1 MHARRCDGY
10 RLNHG
15 GREMLSIK
23 HSLFIASLTAL
34 FIAGCSGES
43 NDATEPAAAMPA
55 VAPADLVLRGGIVA
69 TVDPALGNV
78 EAIAV
83 NGYQVTAVGS
93 NDEISAYIGAETEVI
108 ELNGRFAMP
117 GFIEGH
123 GHYMG
128 LGQSKQILD
137 LRNVQN
143 WAEVVSMVSGAV
155 DKAQPGEWIF
165 GRGWHQDKWDSV
177 PEDAVDGVPRNDT
190 LNAVSPN
197 NPVSLGHASGHAGYF
212 NDAALAAGGIDDD
225 TPDPPGGTIV
235 RTPDGRATGL
245 MRETAQRLLSEA
257 IGIYQGRL
265 TPEEMEKVDRER
277 VMLAADEALRHGI
290 TSFQD
295 AGTSFEGID
304 FFKKLEEEGNLPVR
318 LYVMVRRE
326 SNELMDEALP
336 QYKML
341 PEGNDFLTV
350 RAIKRQI
357 DGALGSHG
365 AWLLEPY
372 EDLPETSGLVLE
384 SVEDIERTAEIAVK
398 YGFQLNTHAIGDRGV
413 REVLDLYERAWATMG
428 TDGINLRWRIE
439 HSQHIDPADVPRFG
453 QLGVIA
459 AVQAIHGTSDGPWIP
474 SRLGEERAKRTSQPW
489 RDLINTGAVVTNG
502 TDVPV
507 EPIDTIPTYY
517 AAVSRMMVNGERFYP
532 EHAMTREEA
541 LQSYTINNAYAAF
554 EEEIKGSLTPGK
566 YADITVLSQNL
577 LTVEE
582 ESIPDTTV
590 DITIVGGEVR
600 YKRGM

>member
-1 MHARRCDGY
+1 
-10 RLNHG
+10 
-15 GREMLSIK
+15 MLRIK
-23 HSLFIASLTAL
+23 HSLLIASLIAL
-34 FIAGCSGES
+34 FVTGCSSET
-43 NDATEPAAAMPA
+43 DQATEPAATAPE

-69 TVDPALGNV
+69 TVDPALGNA

-93 NDEISAYIGAETEVI
+93 NDEISAYIGPETQVI

-128 LGQSKQILD
+128 LGRAKQILD
-137 LRNVQN
+137 LRNVEN
-143 WAEVVSMVSGAV
+143 WAEVVTMVAGAV

-177 PEDAVDGVPRNDT
+177 PDDAVDGVPRNDT
-190 LNAVSPN
+190 LNAVSPD

-212 NDAALAAGGIDDD
+212 NDAALAAAGIDDD
-225 TPDPPGGTIV
+225 TADPAGGTIV

-265 TPEEMEKVDRER
+265 TPDEMEQIDRER
-277 VMLAADEALRHGI
+277 VMLAADEALRHGV

-304 FFKKLEEEGNLPVR
+304 FFRKLEEEGNLPIR

-326 SNELMDEALP
+326 SNELMDEALS

-350 RAIKRQI
+350 RSIKRQI
-357 DGALGSHG
+357 DGALGAHG

-372 EDLPETSGLVLE
+372 EDLSETSGLVLE
-384 SVEDIERTAEIAVK
+384 TVEDIERTAEIAVK
-398 YGFQLNTHAIGDRGV
+398 HGFQVNTHAIGDRGV
-413 REVLDLYERAWATMG
+413 REVLDLYERAWATME
-428 TDGINLRWRIE
+428 TDGKDLRWRIE
-439 HSQHIDPADVPRFG
+439 HSQHIDPVDVPRFG
-453 QLGVIA
+453 GLGVIA
-459 AVQAIHGTSDGPWIP
+459 AVQAIHGSSDGPWIP
-474 SRLGEERAKRTSQPW
+474 SRLGDERAKSTSQPW
-489 RDLINTGAVVTNG
+489 RDLFNTGAIVTNG

-507 EPIDTIPTYY
+507 EPIDAISSYY
-517 AAVSRMMVNGERFYP
+517 ASVSRMMVNGEKFYP

-541 LQSYTINNAYAAF
+541 LQTYTINNAIAAF
-554 EEEIKGSLTPGK
+554 EEDIKGSLTPGK
-566 YADITVLSQNL
+566 YADITVLSQDL

-582 ESIPDTTV
+582 SLIPNTTV
-590 DITIVGGEVR
+590 DFTIVGGEIK
-600 YKRGM
+600 YQRGM